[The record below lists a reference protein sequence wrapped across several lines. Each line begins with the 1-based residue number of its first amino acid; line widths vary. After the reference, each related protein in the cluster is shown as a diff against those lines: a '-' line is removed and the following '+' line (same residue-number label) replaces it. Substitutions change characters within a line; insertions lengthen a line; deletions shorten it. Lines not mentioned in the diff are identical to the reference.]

1 MPPCMYVA
9 TFVLPIDANQLKMV
23 AFVLPNATT
32 LWSNMM
38 L

>member
-1 MPPCMYVA
+1 MQVA
-9 TFVLPIDANQLKMV
+9 TFVLPIDANQPKMV

-32 LWSNMM
+32 LWPNIM